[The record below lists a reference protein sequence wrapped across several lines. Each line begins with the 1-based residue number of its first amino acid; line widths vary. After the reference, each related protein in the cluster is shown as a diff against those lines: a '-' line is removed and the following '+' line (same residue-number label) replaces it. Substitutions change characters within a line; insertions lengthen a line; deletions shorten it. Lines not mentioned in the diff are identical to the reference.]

1 MVLIKVPFKDIS
13 IFIKLALQVTDK
25 KRAFLVL
32 QYLCN
37 RSQGL
42 GNIEVGKSE
51 TLKHWLNIYC
61 HFENYVIKHMKIS
74 PVC

>member
-1 MVLIKVPFKDIS
+1 MFNVKLYLYLTDELRMVLIKVPFKDIS

-51 TLKHWLNIYC
+51 NREH
-61 HFENYVIKHMKIS
+61 
-74 PVC
+74 